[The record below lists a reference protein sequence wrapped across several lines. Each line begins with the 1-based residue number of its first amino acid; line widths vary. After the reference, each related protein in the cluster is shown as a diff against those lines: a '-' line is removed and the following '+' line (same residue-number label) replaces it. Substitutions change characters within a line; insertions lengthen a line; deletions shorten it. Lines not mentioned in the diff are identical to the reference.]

1 MVTYNLITLIFL
13 RLKNPQF
20 FFKTTQ
26 IFSWKL
32 RSFSFVKHGGGLH
45 VPSLVLKISHILVD
59 IQGFAYYKKKES
71 QAKTY
76 WVCTQYK
83 NGCPGR
89 GNLLKDSK
97 EEKSKIKM
105 LEINEINNICK
116 QYSVL
121 DRKTYV
127 EIICAKLD

>member
-1 MVTYNLITLIFL
+1 M
-13 RLKNPQF
+13 
-20 FFKTTQ
+20 
-26 IFSWKL
+26 
-32 RSFSFVKHGGGLH
+32 
-45 VPSLVLKISHILVD
+45 D

-71 QAKTY
+71 QPKTY

-83 NGCPGR
+83 NGCPGT

-97 EEKSKIKM
+97 EFVPLGDHSQNNVSVRTQNIVKETTWREAVRGVKQSLNRSHDEKSKNKM
-105 LEINEINNICK
+105 LEIINICK

-127 EIICAKLD
+127 EMICAKLD